1 MKLIKELKFMKK
13 IKIFIKN
20 SPNIEDQ
27 IINSKK
33 FAEGLKKI
41 IDAIDSNTIHI
52 GKDFIEPSTIAIPW
66 IDNWSLYKE
75 INEDVFARYR
85 KDEYSNGLLSIKTFL
100 DNINSGKTKNKK
112 DARKEFRTVKK
123 NVKSEALKTIV
134 KDLEQAIFGNNDSNE
149 KSSEDDKSPPK
160 EYSAETDEY
169 LKYLEEQEKGRKKF
183 SDEYDSSG
191 SGLNKKGKGLKVLTK
206 K

>member
-52 GKDFIEPSTIAIPW
+52 GKDFIEPST
-66 IDNWSLYKE
+66 N
-75 INEDVFARYR
+75 R

>member
-13 IKIFIKN
+13 IKTFIKN

-66 IDNWSLYKE
+66 IDNWSLCKE